1 MSFGFSVGDFLAVL
15 TLAKDLAIALSET
28 RGASAELR
36 RLKTKLDSLQN
47 AINNS
52 VQTAKEWE
60 LAHPNPNNKAPF
72 NALVEEHKIC
82 KMLLENFWKD
92 SEKYTQ
98 SLLNGKGSKVK
109 REWAKIKWCMFRSDD
124 AVVLERNLSMHVT
137 AINMYSFELRWCVS
151 FFFHRKTVFV
161 LTVSQPDT

>member
-1 MSFGFSVGDFLAVL
+1 MSVGFSVGDFLACL

-36 RLKTKLDSLQN
+36 RLKTSLDSLQN
-47 AINNS
+47 AINNALK
-52 VQTAKEWE
+52 TAEDWE

-82 KMLLENFWKD
+82 KALLENFWKD

-98 SLLNGKGSKVK
+98 SLLNGQGSRVRK
-109 REWAKIKWCMFRSDD
+109 EWAKIKWCMFHSDD
-124 AVVLERNLSMHVT
+124 AAVLERNLSMHVT
-137 AINMYSFELRWCVS
+137 AVNIYSCELRWY
-151 FFFHRKTVFV
+151 VFYHIR
-161 LTVSQPDT
+161 